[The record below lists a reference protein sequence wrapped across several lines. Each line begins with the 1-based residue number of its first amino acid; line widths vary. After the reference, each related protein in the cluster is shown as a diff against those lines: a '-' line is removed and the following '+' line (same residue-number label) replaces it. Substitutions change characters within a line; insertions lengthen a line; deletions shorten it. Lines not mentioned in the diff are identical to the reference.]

1 MIVLSRQAF
10 YLLNGYAQST
20 QIIFKGHRALE
31 VSQNLAD
38 TFIKVMIISNLLM
51 VLILKL

>member
-1 MIVLSRQAF
+1 MVR
-10 YLLNGYAQST
+10 LNPPKQKSF
-20 QIIFKGHRALE
+20 FKGQRALE